1 MKNREILSKASMNM
15 LQMSNIDIENT
26 GWIEQFGNDFI
37 IVHNPAFRFSHRHPY
52 RLGQVLA
59 VICEEGS
66 ASGSVNLRE
75 YHLQRNGMLVVLA
88 NHIIESYSVSEDFKG
103 TYIFMSQEF
112 LSMLNIGDSY
122 KFYENIDRE
131 PYIRLDDRMAEAI
144 RSYINMSRAMISISD
159 MNPNTGES
167 LHLLTR
173 LFFLTL
179 GWFIHRDAVGKDSAA
194 RQSGVMERF
203 ISLVKTDYKEHRD
216 VEYYAG
222 RMNMTAKYMS
232 TQIKCASGKSA
243 LQWIEEYVI
252 LDAKTQ
258 LASTMNSIQ
267 QICYDL
273 NFPTQSFFG
282 RYFKRA
288 TGMSPTAYRNSVQLH
303 TAKME

>member
-1 MKNREILSKASMNM
+1 MKNSEKLSIASMNM
-15 LQMSNIDIENT
+15 LQMSNIDIEKT
-26 GWIEQFGNDFI
+26 DWIEQFGNDFI

-52 RLGQVLA
+52 RLGQVL
-59 VICEEGS
+59 VVVCEDGS

-75 YHLQRNGMLVVLA
+75 YHLQRNSMLIVLA
-88 NHIIESYSVSEDFKG
+88 NHIIESHRVSEDFNG

-131 PYIRLDDRMAEAI
+131 PYIQLDDRIAEAI
-144 RSYINMSRAMISISD
+144 RSYINMSRAMINISD

-203 ISLVKTDYKEHRD
+203 ISLVKTNYKEHRD

-303 TAKME
+303 TAKAE